1 MGLEKPVLYID
12 VPPKARNDTWPELGM
27 EPFESYVRTR
37 LGALLKPDA
46 VADAPARIRALVANP
61 ARFRASV
68 AALRDD
74 WVYNLG
80 GSGPA
85 GAVAIARIAAELE
98 AARSAT
104 GAGP

>member
-37 LGALLKPDA
+37 LGALLTPDA
-46 VADAPARIRALVANP
+46 VAAAPARIRELVADP
-61 ARFRASV
+61 SRFRASV
-68 AALRDD
+68 ATLRAD

-80 GSGPA
+80 HSGPA
-85 GAVAIARIAAELE
+85 GAVAIARIATEIVAE
-98 AARSAT
+98 RSVT
-104 GAGP
+104 GAGS